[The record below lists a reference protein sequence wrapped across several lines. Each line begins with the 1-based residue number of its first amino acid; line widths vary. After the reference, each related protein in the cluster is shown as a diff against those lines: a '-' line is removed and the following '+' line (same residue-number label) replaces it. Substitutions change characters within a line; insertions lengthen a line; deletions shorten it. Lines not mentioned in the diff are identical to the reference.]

1 MKVLIINEEA
11 KRLKYLTEQMLDL
24 AKIERTFH
32 DIELSKVDIIEQVSS
47 LTKKL
52 SQVYQRKINIYTTE
66 NSLVG
71 KINKDSFNQL
81 MTIFLDNA
89 YKYSQSEIDLELTD
103 KVQYIEII
111 IKDYG
116 PGIVEEDI
124 EKIFTRFYRV
134 DKARS
139 RQSGGSGLGLSIAKE
154 LASKNQIDIQVKSE
168 EGVGSEFILKVRKV

>member
-1 MKVLIINEEA
+1 
-11 KRLKYLTEQMLDL
+11 
-24 AKIERTFH
+24 
-32 DIELSKVDIIEQVSS
+32 
-47 LTKKL
+47 
-52 SQVYQRKINIYTTE
+52 
-66 NSLVG
+66 
-71 KINKDSFNQL
+71 

-89 YKYSQSEIDLELTD
+89 YKYTHSEIDLELIE
-103 KVQYIEII
+103 KVQYLAII
-111 IKDYG
+111 IKAYG